1 MSNRQIGLAVVPMA
15 LLLLAL
21 VMALSSMTYGEI
33 DATSSGIRLAGAGE
47 LWSWLTDES
56 LESTIFWRLRLP
68 RILGA
73 AIVGAGLAGAGC
85 AFQATLRN
93 PLAEPY
99 TLGVSAGAALAAVLA
114 IRFGLDES
122 ILGVSGVGFAA
133 LLGALITVYMV
144 WRIAAVGDHLPPATL
159 LLAGITVAM
168 FCGASTMVVQ
178 YTADVSEVYRMVRWM
193 MGGLDGVLWQPLYF
207 AGPATIIGLLILLSL
222 GKSFNALAAGADAA
236 ASLGVDPKR
245 CVTIAFATCALLVG
259 SGIAI
264 AGPIGFVGLI
274 VPHIIRALVGADHR
288 RLIPVS
294 ALAGAMALVLCD
306 LVARTI
312 LFPAELPV
320 GVLTALFGGPFFLAL
335 LLREKGSGALW
346 GG

>member
-1 MSNRQIGLAVVPMA
+1 MPAKKLGLTAVPLA
-15 LLLLAL
+15 LLLLLLA
-21 VMALSSMTYGEI
+21 MALSAMIYGEI
-33 DATSSGIRLAGAGE
+33 DAHGAGLQWAGPGE
-47 LWSWLTDES
+47 LWSWLVDS
-56 LESTIFWRLRLP
+56 NLEGTIFWRLRLP
-68 RILGA
+68 RIVGA
-73 AIVGAGLAGAGC
+73 VVVGAGLAGAGC

-114 IRFGLDES
+114 IRFGVDHS
-122 ILGVSGVGFAA
+122 FLGVGGVGFAA
-133 LLGALITVYMV
+133 LLGALATVYMV
-144 WRIAAVGDHLPPATL
+144 WRIAAVGDRLPPATL

-178 YTADVSEVYRMVRWM
+178 YTSDVNEIYRMVRWM

-207 AGPATIIGLLILLSL
+207 AAPATLLGLLVLLWL
-222 GKSFNALAAGADAA
+222 ARDFNALAAGADAA
-236 ASLGVDPKR
+236 ASLGVNPKR
-245 CVTIAFATCALLVG
+245 TVTIAFATCALLVG

-274 VPHIIRALVGADHR
+274 VPHLIRALIGADHR
-288 RLIPVS
+288 RLIVVS
-294 ALAGAMALVLCD
+294 AIAGGATLVLCD
-306 LVARTI
+306 LLARTL

-335 LLREKGSGALW
+335 LVREKGSGTLW

>member
-1 MSNRQIGLAVVPMA
+1 MA
-15 LLLLAL
+15 LLLLLLA
-21 VMALSSMTYGEI
+21 MALSSMIYGEI
-33 DATSSGIRLAGAGE
+33 DANGSGMRLAGPGE
-47 LWSWLTDES
+47 LWSWLTESS
-56 LESTIFWRLRLP
+56 LESKIFWRLRLP

-73 AIVGAGLAGAGC
+73 VIVGAGLAGAGC

-133 LLGALITVYMV
+133 LLGALATVYMV

-178 YTADVSEVYRMVRWM
+178 YTADVNEVYRMVRWM
-193 MGGLDGVLWQPLYF
+193 MGGLDGVLWKPLYY

-222 GKSFNALAAGADAA
+222 GREFNALAAGADAA
-236 ASLGVDPKR
+236 ASLGVNPKR
-245 CVTIAFATCALLVG
+245 TVTIAFATCALLVG

-274 VPHIIRALVGADHR
+274 VPHLIRALVGADHR

-294 ALAGAMALVLCD
+294 ALAGGATLVLCD
-306 LVARTI
+306 LLARTI

-320 GVLTALFGGPFFLAL
+320 GVLTALVGGPFFLAL
-335 LLREKGSGALW
+335 LVREKGSGTLW

>member
-1 MSNRQIGLAVVPMA
+1 LAAVPMA
-15 LLLLAL
+15 LFLLLLA
-21 VMALSSMTYGEI
+21 MALSSMIYGEI
-33 DATSSGIRLAGAGE
+33 GAGGSRMSLAGPVE
-47 LWSWLTDES
+47 LWSWLTESS
-56 LESTIFWRLRLP
+56 LESTIFWRLRVP

-114 IRFGLDES
+114 IRLGLDAH
-122 ILGVSGVGFAA
+122 ILGVGGVGIAA
-133 LLGALITVYMV
+133 LLGALATVYMV

-193 MGGLDGVLWQPLYF
+193 MGGLDGVLWKPLYF
-207 AGPATIIGLLILLSL
+207 AGPATLVGLLILLSL
-222 GKSFNALAAGADAA
+222 GRDFNALSAGADAA
-236 ASLGVDPKR
+236 ASLGINPKR
-245 CVTIAFATCALLVG
+245 TVTIAFATCALLVG

-274 VPHIIRALVGADHR
+274 VPHLIRALVGADHR

-294 ALAGAMALVLCD
+294 ALAGAATLVLCD
-306 LVARTI
+306 LLARTI

-335 LLREKGSGALW
+335 LVREKGSGTLW

>member
-1 MSNRQIGLAVVPMA
+1 MAVL
-15 LLLLAL
+15 LLLLAMAISSL
-21 VMALSSMTYGEI
+21 VYGEI
-33 DATSSGIRLAGAGE
+33 DASGSGLRLAGPGE

-73 AIVGAGLAGAGC
+73 VIVGAGLAGAGC

-99 TLGVSAGAALAAVLA
+99 TLGVSAGAALAAVIA
-114 IRFGLDES
+114 IRFGLDDS
-122 ILGVSGVGFAA
+122 VVGVSGVGFAA
-133 LLGALITVYMV
+133 LLGALATVYMV

-193 MGGLDGVLWQPLYF
+193 MGGLDGVLWKPLYF
-207 AGPATIIGLLILLSL
+207 AGPATIVGLVILISL
-222 GKSFNALAAGADAA
+222 ARDFNALAAGADAA
-236 ASLGVDPKR
+236 TSLGVNPKR
-245 CVTIAFATCALLVG
+245 TVTIAFATCALLVG

-274 VPHIIRALVGADHR
+274 VPHLIRALVGADHR

-294 ALAGAMALVLCD
+294 ALAGAATLVLCD
-306 LVARTI
+306 LLARTI

-335 LLREKGSGALW
+335 LVREKGSGTLW